1 MGKAQFTPFNC
12 HKNLLFN
19 LQLQNQIMVVIQL
32 LKPGMFDL
40 LSGSKGGFLFVENK
54 KIKFTHLS
62 ITCQYDMIHYQKYFK
77 ASI

>member
-19 LQLQNQIMVVIQL
+19 LQLQNQIMVVNQL

-54 KIKFTHLS
+54 KSSLLIYLLLVNMT
-62 ITCQYDMIHYQKYFK
+62 
-77 ASI
+77 